1 MTADV
6 LVLTAA
12 GIGCLLALPL
22 LPQAPQ
28 PAAPRVEGRVIAPGA
43 TLEKLAGGFAFTEG
57 PTSDRDGNVF
67 FTDQPNNRI
76 LKWSVD
82 GKLSTFLQ
90 PAGRVERDVLRRQRA
105 TCSPART
112 RRRSCG
118 RSRRTARTRCSRAHT
133 TASRSTARTTSGC
146 GRTARSTSPT
156 RSTSATG
163 GHYSAPPQGTEQV
176 YFLRADRKTLHARD
190 RPISSSPTASSAR
203 RTARRCSWPTSA
215 PARPTRSTSSPTA
228 A

>member
-82 GKLSTFLQ
+82 GTLTTFLA
-90 PAGRVERDVLRRQRA
+90 AGGTVERDVLRRRRA

-112 RRRSCG
+112 RTRSCG
-118 RSRRTARTRCSRAHT
+118 RSRRTASTRSSRAHT
-133 TASRSTARTTSGC
+133 TGKPLNGPNDVWERPDGAIYFTDPFYKRDWWALQR
-146 GRTARSTSPT
+146 A
-156 RSTSATG
+156 AA
-163 GHYSAPPQGTEQV
+163 GH
-176 YFLRADRKTLHARD
+176 RAGLL
-190 RPISSSPTASSAR
+190 PFG
-203 RTARRCSWPTSA
+203 
-215 PARPTRSTSSPTA
+215 
-228 A
+228 